1 MRVRNLPISLI
12 LGRLLLALLVL
23 GVGVPRLAAQS
34 TAALGDIRIAVADD
48 QAAMLVEPGAVVT
61 FRAQATDSSGAGA
74 GGEEVVFST
83 DFRRPAGSFGG
94 GIFQSVIAGA
104 DGSAEAAFTVGDEP
118 GLFFIEVQ
126 AGGEAS
132 ATIALTV
139 GTTVGETALSAAEAR
154 ALTASQTL
162 SNPSNGIDAVLHG
175 PVLLPA
181 GTRIDL
187 AGPKLGWEF
196 ESPVSTTEST
206 WLLWVDDEPLAGFSH
221 AVRWVMLP
229 AADSGV
235 GRMRLLNQLWW
246 PVALLPGSLTRYSLG
261 PRADD
266 PGGVA
271 SIPAALSAE
280 GVLGGAPPNACAV
293 LVYGPR
299 MLGPRNDM
307 SRVSDYLVNSDMVP
321 TGNVFRNRLD
331 ARGRPSAQGQ
341 EHSSTRADLQRLISA
356 AVAAGCI
363 KLHLVIV
370 AHGAPNGG
378 QQDGGFQLAVNDNT
392 DTGFVTYEELAV
404 MLAPFQGR
412 ELCVISTSCY
422 SGQLALWLQGLG
434 FSGQV
439 MTSSDTR
446 HVGWMNAQGAKL
458 LTAILPILQGSE
470 GDLDGD
476 GVISYQEA
484 IARLYAINNDT
495 HVVDS
500 GPVGIPISP
509 TGPRQAVAPDLF
521 LWGAGSRR
529 TFFFPRPKTM
539 PQGNPYTIK
548 LNVQDDS
555 IADFG
560 VFENIGVPVPAFA
573 PGAQMTLIGK
583 KCDET
588 TYNLILT
595 DLVTGQE
602 YVGEAAVEVN
612 QFKFDKAEIVL
623 QMGSTGNPLGGAML
637 MRFGNWFR
645 NAKDNSNTYTIRSTN
660 PAIARPGRDEIDSQ
674 HGQQNVSIVAEGL
687 MPGRTFFVVTD
698 KFGWSKLIPVIVLP
712 PPPPPAPSAAPC
724 PATNGQPI
732 SYQGQATVALPVK
745 SDPGGHRP
753 FVNAPATATMNVR
766 IENGLIVFSGGPTQ
780 LVPAEGPFDPT
791 TCTGSAT
798 GISTRPIAGFNNV
811 QGRYLNIQ
819 LSFPGGPGKANLLE
833 ESRPSGEAVEEPA
846 ITFDYELGG
855 RGEFP
860 GGMPIIYAG
869 AGVLPTPE
877 GGCSYLLQPSRTGF
891 PSTGGEGQAGVV
903 PAPSC
908 VWALEED
915 ADWLTF
921 ETVEGE
927 GPTLV
932 SFTVAPNP
940 DAVSRTATVR
950 VGEATFNVMQSA
962 AAGDPPRI
970 ADFGVVNGAT
980 FQSGLTSG
988 GWFTVAGAN
997 YSPVTRSWGDGDFP
1011 GGALPTG
1018 LDGVQVRVNGKP
1030 GFMSFV
1036 SGAQLNVLADEDPV
1050 IGDVMVEVET
1060 PEGVSETFFA
1070 KKLPFDPEFFRF
1082 APEQGRYVA
1091 AVHADG
1097 TIVGKDG
1104 LFASI
1109 TTRPARPGDILQ
1121 VFGTGFG
1128 PTSPPTPIDRLVTQ
1142 ARPLEF
1148 TATVR
1153 IGGRDVVTLF
1163 QGVVGAGLVQLNVVA
1178 PDLPPGDY
1186 RIEALIEGYELA
1198 APAFLTIA
1206 E

>member
-1 MRVRNLPISLI
+1 MV
-12 LGRLLLALLVL
+12 A
-23 GVGVPRLAAQS
+23 GV
-34 TAALGDIRIAVADD
+34 
-48 QAAMLVEPGAVVT
+48 
-61 FRAQATDSSGAGA
+61 
-74 GGEEVVFST
+74 
-83 DFRRPAGSFGG
+83 
-94 GIFQSVIAGA
+94 
-104 DGSAEAAFTVGDEP
+104 DGSAEATFTVGNEP
-118 GLFFIEVQ
+118 GLYLLEAQ

-139 GTTVGETALSAAEAR
+139 GTTAGETLLSAAEVR
-154 ALTASQTL
+154 ALTANQTL

-196 ESPVSTTEST
+196 ESPVSTTEPT
-206 WLLWVDDEPLAGFSH
+206 WLLWVDDEPLAAFSH
-221 AVRWVMLP
+221 AVRWVMIP
-229 AADSGV
+229 SADSGI
-235 GRMRLLNQLWW
+235 GRMRLLNQFWW
-246 PVALLPGSLTRYSLG
+246 PVALLPGSLTRHSLG
-261 PRADD
+261 PRTDD
-266 PGGVA
+266 PGGEEPA
-271 SIPAALSAE
+271 SAGLSVE
-280 GVLGGAPPNACAV
+280 GVLGSAPPNACAV

-299 MLGPRNDM
+299 MSGPRKDM
-307 SRVSDYLVNSDMVP
+307 TRVTDYLVNSDMVSA
-321 TGNVFRNRLD
+321 GNVFRNRLD
-331 ARGRPSAQGQ
+331 AFGRPSAQAQ
-341 EHSSTRADLQRLISA
+341 EHSATRADLQRLISD
-356 AVAAGCI
+356 AVAAGCT

-378 QQDGGFQLAVNDNT
+378 DEDGGFQLAVNDNT
-392 DTGFVTYEELAV
+392 DDGFVTYEELAV
-404 MLAPFQGR
+404 MLAPFQGK

-458 LTAILPILQGSE
+458 LTAILPILEGSE

-509 TGPRQAVAPDLF
+509 TGPRQAVAPDLS
-521 LWGAGSRR
+521 LWGGGSRR

-539 PQGNPYTIK
+539 PLGNPYTIK

-555 IADFG
+555 VADFG
-560 VFENIGVPVPAFA
+560 PFENVALPVPAFS
-573 PGAQMTLIGK
+573 PGMQMTLIGK

-588 TYNLILT
+588 TYSLILT
-595 DLVTGQE
+595 DLITGQE
-602 YVGEAAVEVN
+602 YVGEAAIEVSR
-612 QFKFDKAEIVL
+612 FKFDKMEIVL

-645 NAKDNSNTYTIRSTN
+645 QAKDNSNTYTVRSADPTV
-660 PAIARPGRDEIDSQ
+660 ARPGRDEINTQ

-687 MPGRTFFVVTD
+687 MPGRTIFTVTD
-698 KFGWSKLIPVIVLP
+698 KFGWSKSIPVIVLP
-712 PPPPPAPSAAPC
+712 PPPAPSSSSTPC
-724 PATNGQPI
+724 PSTGSQPI
-732 SYQGQATVALPVK
+732 SYQGQATVMLPVK
-745 SDPGGHRP
+745 SDGGGHKP
-753 FVNAPATATMNVR
+753 FVNAPATAKLDISIETRADGGIR
-766 IENGLIVFSGGPTQ
+766 ILVSGGPTQ
-780 LVPAEGPFDPT
+780 LVPAEGPFDPVS
-791 TCTGSAT
+791 CTGSAT
-798 GISTRPIAGFNNV
+798 GISTGPIAGFNNV
-811 QGRYLNIQ
+811 QGRYLNIM
-819 LSFPGGPGKANLLE
+819 LNFPGGSPKTNLLE
-833 ESRPSGEAVEEPA
+833 EGGPAGQAAEAT

-869 AGVLPTPE
+869 SGTLPPPA

-903 PAPSC
+903 PASSC
-908 VWALEED
+908 AWAVETD

-921 ETVEGE
+921 DAVEGE

-940 DAVSRTATVR
+940 DAASRTATVR
-950 VGEATFNVMQSA
+950 VGEATFNVIQSA

-997 YSPVTRSWGDGDFP
+997 YSAVTRSWGDGDFP

-1018 LDGVQVRVNGKP
+1018 LEGVQVRVNGKP
-1030 GFMSFV
+1030 SFMSFV
-1036 SGAQLNVLADEDPV
+1036 SGAQLNVLADDDPV
-1050 IGDVMVEVET
+1050 VGDVMIEVET
-1060 PEGVSETFFA
+1060 PEGVSESFLA

-1082 APEQGRYVA
+1082 APEGGRYVA

-1128 PTSPPTPIDRLVTQ
+1128 PTNPPTPTDRLVTE
-1142 ARPLEF
+1142 ARPLAF

-1153 IGGRDVVTLF
+1153 IGGRDVQALF
-1163 QGVVGAGLVQLNVVA
+1163 QGVVGAGLVQFNLVV

-1186 RIEALIEGYELA
+1186 RVEALIEGYELA